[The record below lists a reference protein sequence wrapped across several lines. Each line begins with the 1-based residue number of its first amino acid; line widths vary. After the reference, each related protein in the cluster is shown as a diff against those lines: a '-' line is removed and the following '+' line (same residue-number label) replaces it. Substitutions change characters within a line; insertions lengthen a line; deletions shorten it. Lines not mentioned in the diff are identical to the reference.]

1 MGTTSDDAFVAPV
14 AFYLTHSSSSQL
26 FDQCTVVLILPLTGH
41 VFASGLPSSQRSSCV
56 LSGLLRSGGVDRTR
70 YLLGTAIMAFSAPA
84 SDMWPAMKSV
94 FKVVRRSP
102 TLDVQ
107 RRTISGRADNDR
119 RWTRTEAFQ
128 GTSSALKCQAR
139 ESISQRQL
147 ECSRLSAVSNTT
159 QPSICNL
166 RGTIRY
172 TSPPSN
178 LLRSSSSVARSFPTS
193 SHLGLT
199 SARSSF
205 VKTSFGFSQQRTLFG
220 TTWGANTN
228 RNLLAHLEQT
238 ATNNP
243 GSATAQNAFYQA
255 LMRANMPEIL
265 VERYQT
271 GRYASNAACE
281 NVYMRALERVGAA
294 ESGSVGAATGNVQG
308 GQNNQMS
315 PTQLQSIGQAVSAN
329 RTGSNMAFAKSGTG
343 AKNEPLYVVVDEST
357 GAWIFKLVRFI
368 VVFGM
373 IGYGSLV
380 ILTLL
385 VDATGMMKKVS
396 SAQNAEAKPELQTT
410 KFSDVHGCEEAKE
423 ELQEL
428 VEFLK
433 DPTRFSTLGGKLPK
447 GVLLS
452 GPPGT
457 GKTLLARAVAGEA
470 GVPFFYMSG
479 SEFDEV
485 FVGVGAKR
493 VRDLF
498 SNARGKSPAIVF
510 IDELDAIGSKRQER
524 DAAYA
529 KQTLNQLLT
538 ELDGFDQNSGV
549 IVIGA
554 TNFPQSLDKAL
565 TRPGRFDRNV
575 VVPLPDVRGRIA
587 ILKHFLRNIRTDT
600 NVDPAIIARGC
611 IGFSGAELESVV
623 NQAAVRASKNRA
635 TKVSLQDLNWA
646 KDKIIMGAERRSAV
660 IQQKDK
666 ISTAYH
672 EGGHAL
678 VAMFTEGAT
687 PLYKATIMPRG
698 HSLGHTSMLPE
709 LDKVSETK
717 KELLASIDVSMG
729 GKVAEEIIY
738 GPENVSTGASSDI
751 QNATRTA
758 FHMAAQAGMSDKLGN
773 VDLATDY
780 KNLSSQTKQDIESEV
795 RRLVEEGRDRAM
807 KLLTERRT
815 ELDRLATALVEYETL
830 DRDEMERVV
839 RGEKL
844 PDKLKVDPSAPIKFP
859 EPTTSML
866 PPAPQ
871 LPLPGFGAPGTPGSS
886 GSPGGAVSS

>member
-1 MGTTSDDAFVAPV
+1 
-14 AFYLTHSSSSQL
+14 
-26 FDQCTVVLILPLTGH
+26 
-41 VFASGLPSSQRSSCV
+41 
-56 LSGLLRSGGVDRTR
+56 
-70 YLLGTAIMAFSAPA
+70 MAFRAPA
-84 SDMWPAMKSV
+84 SEIWPTIMGAAKAA
-94 FKVVRRSP
+94 RRKP
-102 TLDVQ
+102 VLDVQ
-107 RRTISGRADNDR
+107 RRTMLSRVDDKR
-119 RWTRTEAFQ
+119 RWSQTEAFQ
-128 GTSSALKCQAR
+128 GAYSSSKSRALK
-139 ESISQRQL
+139 
-147 ECSRLSAVSNTT
+147 
-159 QPSICNL
+159 PH
-166 RGTIRY
+166 
-172 TSPPSN
+172 SPPATPMLSTGMQ
-178 LLRSSSSVARSFPTS
+178 LRHFALRSHSNNFAA
-193 SHLGLT
+193 GY
-199 SARSSF
+199 
-205 VKTSFGFSQQRTLFG
+205 SQKRTLFG
-220 TTWGANTN
+220 TSWGANTN

-271 GRYASNAACE
+271 GRYASNGACE
-281 NVYMRALERVGAA
+281 NVYMRALERIGAA
-294 ESGSVGAATGNVQG
+294 ESGSANAATGSTHG
-308 GQNNQMS
+308 GQNGQMS
-315 PTQLQSIGQAVSAN
+315 SAQLQSIGQAVSAN
-329 RTGSNMAFAKSGTG
+329 RTGGNMGFARSGTG

-357 GAWIFKLVRFI
+357 GAWIFKLFRFV

-380 ILTLL
+380 VLTLL

-635 TKVSLQDLNWA
+635 SKVSLQDLNWA

-751 QNATRTA
+751 QSATRTA

-844 PDKLKVDPSAPIKFP
+844 SDKIKVDPNSPIKFP
-859 EPTTSML
+859 EPTTTSIL
-866 PPAPQ
+866 PPPPPQ

-886 GSPGGAVSS
+886 GSPGGAVSN